1 MNDGKLIETY
11 FPRLSLA
18 YARAVPKQLRRLIE
32 CFLLLKVHYTSY
44 LYNEYRRHNLV
55 SAVY

>member
-1 MNDGKLIETY
+1 MNDGELIETY

-32 CFLLLKVHYTSY
+32 CFLLLKVHYNYTSY
-44 LYNEYRRHNLV
+44 LY
-55 SAVY
+55 